1 MAKPR
6 VFVSSTYYDLK
17 YVRERLERFIKSY
30 NMDPVLFEYD
40 KVYYNPSGTPTSSCY
55 KEIEGCH
62 LMVLIIGGR
71 YGSLDKDNERE
82 SYDNGYVSITQN
94 EYRTAIEKGVP
105 TMVFI
110 DRNVYA
116 EYKTYQNNKVN
127 IPADFKFAF
136 VDDVKIFEF
145 ISTLGKGAIK
155 DFDKVEDIEH
165 YFAHQISGMLYDYL
179 VGLQDNH
186 EKERIKT
193 AVDEIKVVSQSM
205 KDMINSIAEK
215 ILGKDQGKY
224 KDLIRKQN
232 ESLIDFFMELVDQ
245 NISIKKNGHL
255 FKDQEIEDCA
265 KGICEIF
272 YSTIF
277 NTESISIIDD
287 SNNFAERYKSLEELQ
302 QKCAYLVKQNYS
314 DIDFNIY
321 LFRLRKPMIQIF
333 DMVRS
338 DEQLKD
344 YFEDSLYVIINTN
357 LSLPF

>member
-1 MAKPR
+1 MTLNAIFAHCSVVCNR
-6 VFVSSTYYDLK
+6 ATFYFSDYRQLETHRIVSLRMLDIQAFT
-17 YVRERLERFIKSY
+17 
-30 NMDPVLFEYD
+30 LFFHSFTFYCVTLFQD
-40 KVYYNPSGTPTSSCY
+40 G
-55 KEIEGCH
+55 
-62 LMVLIIGGR
+62 
-71 YGSLDKDNERE
+71 
-82 SYDNGYVSITQN
+82 
-94 EYRTAIEKGVP
+94 
-105 TMVFI
+105 
-110 DRNVYA
+110 
-116 EYKTYQNNKVN
+116 TYQNNKVN
-127 IPADFKFAF
+127 IPTDFKFAF

-277 NTESISIIDD
+277 NTESISKIDD
-287 SNNFAERYKSLEELQ
+287 SNNLAERYKSLEELQ

-333 DMVRS
+333 DMVGS

-344 YFEDSLYVIINTN
+344 YFEESLYVIINTN